1 MIKILIAFLLVAG
14 AVLTYLSRQIAQV
27 LWKVP
32 VSAADEKNIHVKLS
46 GLVLI
51 IIAVVIAALS

>member
-1 MIKILIAFLLVAG
+1 MMKILIAFLLVAG

-32 VSAADEKNIHVKLS
+32 ASAADEKNIHVKLS